1 MGEMDAELV
10 RRAQRGDEDSFRTLI
25 ERYISLVGSIAY
37 GILGDFYAA
46 EDAVQET
53 FLRVHHYISGLEH
66 PEQFR
71 QFLTR
76 TAKTVALG
84 HLRKARAEKRGRP
97 ALLSSM
103 EEEKESRL
111 EFAAADASP
120 DTLLS
125 KGELRER
132 VLREIEELPDDY
144 REVVVMRHM
153 EGLSCKDMAELL
165 GESSSAVEARLFRAR
180 EILRKRLK
188 KYLRGE

>member
-1 MGEMDAELV
+1 MGETDAELV
-10 RRAQRGDEDSFRTLI
+10 RRAQRGDEDSFKTLI
-25 ERYISLVGSIAY
+25 ERYISLVGSVAY
-37 GILGDFYAA
+37 GVLGDFYAA

-53 FLRVHHYISGLEH
+53 FLRVHRYIRGLEH

-71 QFLTR
+71 QFLMR

-84 HLRKARAEKRGRP
+84 HLRKAKAEKRGRP

-103 EEEKESRL
+103 EEEESRV

-125 KGELRER
+125 KDELRER

-144 REVVVMRHM
+144 REVIVMRHM
-153 EGLSCKDMAELL
+153 EGLSCKEMAELL

-180 EILRKRLK
+180 EILRKKLK